1 MTDKKLLAQVVI
13 EGQKGGSGSGNYGHS
28 GRPGKLGGSIPKG
41 AGGAGSTLVA
51 AEFESVMKS
60 PGIDAVSK
68 LTQTL
73 GLSEAQVNGMVD
85 DIIGG
90 TNIGWEDLHNK
101 NTFKDVYNAAIADQ
115 MVFKSPTDATAVRN
129 QFYRATLAREKTST
143 NPQVAQ
149 AGGADL
155 PTRTG
160 YSIKFDAFPG
170 YYKLG
175 AHLDDAKMD
184 KQLAK
189 IEKVAGKKLPRDSR
203 TGFPSFTFYLD
214 AEEGG
219 GG

>member
-1 MTDKKLLAQVVI
+1 MPVKGKAILKRGV
-13 EGQKGGSGSGNYGHS
+13 KGGSGSGNFGHS

-73 GLSEAQVNGMVD
+73 GLSEAEINGMVD
-85 DIIGG
+85 DIISN

-129 QFYRATLAREKTST
+129 QFYKATLAREKTST
-143 NPQVAQ
+143 NPQVAKL
-149 AGGADL
+149 GGTDL
-155 PTRTG
+155 PARRG
-160 YSIKFDAFPG
+160 YSVKFNDFPG
-170 YYKLG
+170 YYKIGSSLT
-175 AHLDDAKMD
+175 DAGLD

-189 IEKVAGKKLPRDSR
+189 IEKTSGKHLPRDPRSNWP
-203 TGFPSFTFYLD
+203 TFTFYQD
-214 AEEGG
+214 GEEGG